1 MLKETDVEIGFIYSR
16 KDPRQ
21 TKARNFV
28 AKFIREKG
36 LTAELKEVHQEVDSP
51 ILIVNG
57 RALKD
62 ERRERRQSDDP
73 MFPGVNEILQELERS
88 IWSL

>member
-1 MLKETDVEIGFIYSR
+1 MEIGIIYSK

-21 TKARNFV
+21 TKARNLV

-36 LTAELKEVHQEVDSP
+36 LTAELKEEHQEVKSP

-62 ERRERRQSDDP
+62 ERREPRLPNDP
-73 MFPGVNEILQELERS
+73 MFPGINEILQELERS